1 MSILLNLGC
10 GTDIQQGYEN
20 IDIRDLPNT
29 IKADVCN
36 LPYEPNSVDEIRAV
50 DIYEHISFKESQI
63 LLNHWVSL
71 LKPGGLLI
79 IRSPSIEV
87 LARRILTSV
96 NIKDIEDSIA
106 YIFGNQDYKENTHFT
121 ACHPELMIYYLRNAG
136 ITGEI
141 NCHTEDTNLVINARK

>member
-1 MSILLNLGC
+1 MLILLNLGC
-10 GTDIQQGYEN
+10 GNDIQQGYDN
-20 IDIRDLPNT
+20 IDIRDLSNT
-29 IKADVCN
+29 IKADIRD
-36 LPYEPNSVDEIRAV
+36 LPYEPNSVDEIRAI
-50 DIYEHISFKESQI
+50 DIYEHISFRESQA

-71 LKPGGLLI
+71 LKPGGLLT

-141 NCHTEDTNLVINARK
+141 DYYTEDTNLIINARR